1 MGKCEAEGGV
11 DAIKTIFFAG
21 AFGAGKKGGGRNM
34 VEDGS
39 CVGYR

>member
-21 AFGAGKKGGGRNM
+21 AVGAGEKWGGPNM

-39 CVGYR
+39 RGQ